1 MPRAGESIEEWT
13 IEPNVILPVL
23 VENNTEPYHPHIN
36 MVYFPNI
43 DPTDEVDNLKKKKTW
58 KNILHEHLP
67 RESEIFTI
75 SDVYEKCEEL
85 LSYIFPKNK
94 TIRASIQYN
103 LQLLRND
110 GIITFVNYKGQYK
123 WM

>member
-13 IEPNVILPVL
+13 IEPNVILPIL
-23 VENNTEPYHPHIN
+23 VENNTEPCHPHIN
-36 MVYFPNI
+36 MVYFLNI
-43 DPTDEVDNLKKKKTW
+43 DSTDEVDNLKKKTW

-85 LSYIFPKNK
+85 LSYIFPNNK
-94 TIRASIQYN
+94 TIRASIQHN
-103 LQLLRND
+103 LQLLRDD
-110 GIITFVNYKGQYK
+110 GIIAFVN
-123 WM
+123 

>member
-13 IEPNVILPVL
+13 IEPNVIDSVL
-23 VENNTEPYHPHIN
+23 VKNHTDSQRPMIHI
-36 MVYFPNI
+36 VHFPDI
-43 DPTDEVDNLKKKKTW
+43 DPINISDSKKTW

-85 LSYIFPKNK
+85 LSYIFPNNK
-94 TIRASIQYN
+94 TIRASIKHN
-103 LQLLRND
+103 LQRLRDD
-110 GIITFVNYKGQYK
+110 GIIAFVDYKGQYK